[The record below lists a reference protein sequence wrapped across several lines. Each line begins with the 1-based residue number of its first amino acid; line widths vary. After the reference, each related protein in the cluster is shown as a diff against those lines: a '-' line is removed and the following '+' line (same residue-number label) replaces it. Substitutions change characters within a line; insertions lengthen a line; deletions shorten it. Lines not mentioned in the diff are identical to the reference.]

1 MRIAKYM
8 NENETIKVM
17 FNGPLTTV
25 EIVDVRGVYA
35 RGHAKH
41 NVEDDYTESFGQ
53 ALALSRASAR
63 YFRKI
68 EKQLVKST
76 K

>member
-1 MRIAKYM
+1 MRSITYDTDH
-8 NENETIKVM
+8 ETIVVS

-25 EIVDVRGVYA
+25 EIYDDAGIRA
-35 RGHAKH
+35 CGHAKQH
-41 NVEDDYTESFGQ
+41 PDDNFSDEFGK
-53 ALALSRASAR
+53 ALALSRASHR

-68 EKQLVKST
+68 EKRLVRST